1 VVHDDVQKQHRA
13 HRQAAAGGGQVEQP
27 HSSAARMVSERRR
40 GLFMGAVE
48 RV

>member
-1 VVHDDVQKQHRA
+1 
-13 HRQAAAGGGQVEQP
+13 VEQP

-40 GLFMGAVE
+40 GLCVGAVE